1 MPDLSNRFHDDV
13 VKYMAQLGFTAPPT
27 VGPAVDAGA
36 AGHFKVVQQDPLP
49 NTPVNRDAT
58 VTVNYGS

>member
-1 MPDLSNRFHDDV
+1 MLQILADAGITRL
-13 VKYMAQLGFTAPPT
+13 PT
-27 VGPAVDAGA
+27 VGPAIDAGA
-36 AGHFKVVQQDPLP
+36 DGKVVQQDPLP